1 VECVP
6 EMSASEPPIVGS
18 GRPARRRRGQIAALP
33 VLLLLLSA
41 AAVPPV
47 SLRAQDERRP
57 APVMGAAGA
66 DWLERPGRDEE
77 QRPDEIVRTMGL
89 RPGAVVADLGAGTGY
104 FTRRL
109 AKAVGQSG
117 RVYAVDIQ
125 PEMLRHLKENIEK
138 AGIRNVVPVLGES
151 DDPNLPRGSLDW
163 ILLVDVYHELQQPK
177 AMLAKMRE
185 ALKRTGKIAL
195 VEYRLE
201 GLTALHVRE
210 EHRMSKEQVLAEWE
224 PAGFR
229 LVTLHEFLPVQ
240 HFFVFEKTPDR

>member
-1 VECVP
+1 
-6 EMSASEPPIVGS
+6 MSASEPPIVGS

-185 ALKRTGKIAL
+185 ALNRTGKIAL

>member
-1 VECVP
+1 MHVTRLFACLILLVGALDAGVTARQL
-6 EMSASEPPIVGS
+6 AS
-18 GRPARRRRGQIAALP
+18 RPAEEWTKVLDAANR
-33 VLLLLLSA
+33 VA
-41 AAVPPV
+41 
-47 SLRAQDERRP
+47 SLRI
-57 APVMGAAGA
+57 
-66 DWLERPGRDEE
+66 
-77 QRPDEIVRTMGL
+77 DEIVPRL
-89 RPGAVVADLGAGTGY
+89 QLKPGDVVADLGAGTGY

-109 AKAVGQSG
+109 ARAVGPSG

-125 PEMLRHLKENIEK
+125 PEMLRHLKESIEK

-151 DDPNLPRGSLDW
+151 DDPKLPRASLDW

-177 AMLAKMRE
+177 PMLAKMRE

-210 EHRMSKEQVLAEWE
+210 EHRMSKEQVLAEWQ